1 MAIRLKNY
9 NSVKASGDGKIP
21 TPPPGGYVCKIVRVS
36 IEQSDDETKSPKL
49 IVMIDVAEGEYA
61 GCFRKTFD
69 TYKDKWPSP
78 AIFRP
83 SIYDANGDTH
93 PFMKSFLEAVKSSNS
108 GYVFDNDDFEEQT
121 LVGKLC
127 GFIFGDKEW
136 VYGGKEGIHTVV
148 RFPRSVEKI
157 RAGDFKVPDLQKH
170 YTNQSE
176 SKTKAQIYSAPQPT
190 QQSDF
195 IGEPIDIED
204 PPF

>member
-1 MAIRLKNY
+1 MAIKLRNY
-9 NSVKASGDGKIP
+9 NTVKASGDGKIP

-36 IEQSDDETKSPKL
+36 IEQPDAENKSPKL
-49 IVMIDVAEGEYA
+49 IVLIDIAEGEYA
-61 GCFRKTFD
+61 GCFRKIFD

-83 SIYDANGDTH
+83 SIFDANGDTH
-93 PFMKSFLEAVKSSNS
+93 PFMKSFLEAVKKSNP
-108 GYVFDNDDFEEQT
+108 GYEFGDAFDEQT

-136 VYGGKEGIHTVV
+136 VYDGNEGIHTVA

-157 RAGDFKVPDLQKH
+157 RSGDFKIPDLQKH
-170 YTNQSE
+170 YSNQTE
-176 SKTKAQIYSAPQPT
+176 PKAKIFSAPQPT
-190 QQSDF
+190 QHNDF
-195 IGEPIDIED
+195 GGEPLDLDD